1 MSLIPRRIVKRNAS
15 DLGEV
20 ADLLTNTAGPVV
32 LVFDV
37 DNTLVGQGA
46 PPDEFT
52 AIVNGVID
60 RFEEH
65 PSVSRVIALTNG
77 AQRGVPRLVSR
88 GNKPW
93 TTRRRL
99 GVRGDVVVV
108 GDQILTDG
116 VLAWRWGGTFIH
128 LVIDD
133 STESPDQS
141 RLRSTGKWIAPLLF
155 KEGPVEERSL

>member
-1 MSLIPRRIVKRNAS
+1 MSLTLRRIVKRNAS
-15 DLGEV
+15 NLGDV
-20 ADLLTNTAGPVV
+20 ANLLSDTAGPVV

-37 DNTLVGQGA
+37 DNTLVRQGA
-46 PPDEFT
+46 PPGEFI
-52 AIVNGVID
+52 AVVNAAID
-60 RFEEH
+60 RFEAH

-99 GVRGDVVVV
+99 GLTGDVVVV

-116 VLAWRWGGTFIH
+116 VLAWRLGAAFVH

-133 STESPDQS
+133 SAEPPDQS
-141 RLRSTGKWIAPLLF
+141 RLRRRGKWLAPLLF
-155 KEGPVEERSL
+155 KGISSETG